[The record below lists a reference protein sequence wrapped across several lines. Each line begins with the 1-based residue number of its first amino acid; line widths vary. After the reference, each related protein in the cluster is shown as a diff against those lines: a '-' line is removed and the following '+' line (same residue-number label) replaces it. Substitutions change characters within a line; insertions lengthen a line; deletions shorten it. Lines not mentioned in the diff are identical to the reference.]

1 MNLTTLSLPET
12 SLTGGGMILIILL
25 IRLLCKK
32 KLSAK
37 ILMALWYCTIV
48 RLLLPFSLTVPSIL
62 GGWISHF
69 TASLFSGTNNMEI
82 PSVSSAIV
90 DGTHISLEHMPLT
103 IMDIAPGYTAFSLL
117 PYIWLAGALLTG
129 AYFCISY
136 IHCHRIFRESMPVEA
151 DEAHAVLRQLS
162 IRRSVS
168 LRTLDKISSPLTYGV
183 RSPVI
188 LLPKKVL
195 EENREQPDLLSCILL
210 HEGVHI
216 KRYDALTKLMLAAVL
231 TLHWFNPLVW
241 LMYAFANRDI
251 ELCCDEIVINYLG
264 NKKRHFY
271 AHALLFMEES
281 RYKKTAFYS
290 YFSKNILEER
300 IVMIMKKK
308 NLSKLSIVAGVIIIV
323 CVCTAFAIRADTTPD
338 TTSDIMQN
346 TAMLTDASDTLPT
359 LGTENIT
366 PTGSGTLAAPP
377 EENTS
382 STAASTSQEPDASF
396 TSSFIW
402 PVENCTVI
410 TATFGERV
418 HPITR
423 QVTPTDHITISTEAS
438 LDAEG
443 SIVCTVADGT
453 VMENGFDTEKGNYII
468 IEHANGLSTM
478 YTHLLS
484 IDVETDSSVAQGTA
498 IGTVGKTGKVTGA
511 CLGFYVF
518 LNGEAQNPLDYYPIL
533 KRK

>member
-1 MNLTTLSLPET
+1 MNLTTLSLLET
-12 SLTGGGMILIILL
+12 SLSGGGMILIILL

-32 KLSAK
+32 KLSAR
-37 ILMALWYCTIV
+37 ILMAFWYCAIV
-48 RLLLPFSLTVPSIL
+48 RLLVPVSVMVPDISGSWLSFFSSRFFSAADAPYDLSQTPFLSGDSTRTALRQLLLTIADAHMEHNSSAVLPFLWV
-62 GGWISHF
+62 
-69 TASLFSGTNNMEI
+69 M
-82 PSVSSAIV
+82 
-90 DGTHISLEHMPLT
+90 
-103 IMDIAPGYTAFSLL
+103 
-117 PYIWLAGALLTG
+117 GALLVGT
-129 AYFCISY
+129 YFVFSY
-136 IHCHRIFRESMPVEA
+136 ICCHRIFRESMPVEA
-151 DEAHAVLRQLS
+151 DEAHAILRQLS
-162 IRRSVS
+162 IRRSIR

-183 RSPVI
+183 QKPVI

-195 EENREQPDLLSCILL
+195 GENREQPDLLSCILL

-216 KRYDALTKLMLAAVL
+216 KRYDALTKLLLAAVL

-241 LMYAFANRDI
+241 LMYAFANRDM
-251 ELCCDEIVINYLG
+251 ELCCDEMVINYLG

-271 AHALLFMEES
+271 AQALLFMEES

-308 NLSKLSIVAGVIIIV
+308 NLSKLSIAAGVIIVV
-323 CVCTAFAIRADTTPD
+323 CVCTAFAIRADTSDTQPTLMAQNVAPSSSGMPITPPVE
-338 TTSDIMQN
+338 TTSSAE
-346 TAMLTDASDTLPT
+346 TSASP
-359 LGTENIT
+359 
-366 PTGSGTLAAPP
+366 S
-377 EENTS
+377 
-382 STAASTSQEPDASF
+382 PDAVF
-396 TSSFIW
+396 PADFIW

-418 HPITR
+418 HPITK
-423 QVTPTDHITISTEAS
+423 QVTSTDHITISNEAS

-453 VMENGFDTEKGNYII
+453 VMENGIDTEKGNYII
-468 IEHANGLSTM
+468 IKHANELSTM

-484 IDVETDSSVAQGTA
+484 IDVENGSTVEQGAA

-518 LNGEAQNPLDYYPIL
+518 LNGEAQNPLDYYPEAKIN
-533 KRK
+533 